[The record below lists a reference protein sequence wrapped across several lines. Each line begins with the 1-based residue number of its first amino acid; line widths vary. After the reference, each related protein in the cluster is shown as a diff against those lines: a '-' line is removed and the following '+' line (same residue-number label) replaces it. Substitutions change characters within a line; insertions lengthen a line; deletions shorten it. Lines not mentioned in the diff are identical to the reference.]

1 MSAERRL
8 MMLLVM
14 AGLSLGGCGS
24 GTQYE
29 HATVRGK
36 VTYNGKPVTFGQVLF
51 IPVEPPKEK
60 DGLMQPASGSINPDG
75 TYELKS
81 QAEGGAVVGEHK
93 ILVISVLGDKPDD
106 TPDAPK
112 PADAAPASSK
122 TSKAVAFKSSIPK
135 KYSDPGATPLTRKV
149 VPGANTIDLELTD

>member
-1 MSAERRL
+1 MSVKAEQRVPL
-8 MMLLVM
+8 SLVM
-14 AGLSLGGCGS
+14 VIFLLGGCES
-24 GTQYE
+24 KTHYE

-51 IPVEPPKEK
+51 VPVEPPK
-60 DGLMQPASGSINPDG
+60 DGLAQPASGSINADG

-81 QAEGGAVVGEHK
+81 EADAGAVLGEHK
-93 ILVISVLGDKPDD
+93 VLVISVIGDKPAE
-106 TPDAPK
+106 TPEAPK
-112 PADAAPASSK
+112 ADAAPTPSK
-122 TSKAVAFKSSIPK
+122 TSSAVAFKSSIPK